1 MAYSI
6 IPHLIITAIIF
17 QGLLWIGR
25 KIGFD
30 LINHQKLYR
39 RLNSDSLRS
48 PKTLQFSNSK
58 LKEFS
63 SYTSLRQEITE
74 EHKIY
79 IAKVYW
85 LILVIVL
92 ISLLLLLFAGLP
104 LRTSSKI
111 VNFLKTPLSLG
122 NMTPRG
128 TMMWF
133 VLLLGS
139 LNLFF
144 PLRKLLRLRKRYDLD
159 SQTKLLEDTREPIL
173 YLRSFHQD
181 TVESDTEVGG
191 VIDEFVRTGSNPP
204 KKSPEERLVSVLTSV
219 GPVVAVGKPKEKLPQ
234 LGAIRFYFR
243 DSEWQEKVAALMKL
257 SQMVVIQAG
266 HSQGTEWEMVTAI
279 KLLPPERLLFSFVH
293 WQALN
298 SRERQL
304 DYEIFR
310 RQMERLCGF
319 NLPEKINGAYFMYF
333 RNDLTPRFACIKG
346 WKKYL
351 LSRKSRL
358 NISEVMKQVMNQAAV

>member
-1 MAYSI
+1 MAYLI
-6 IPHLIITAIIF
+6 IPQLIITAIIF
-17 QGLLWIGR
+17 QGLLWVGR
-25 KIGFD
+25 KIGSN
-30 LINHQKLYR
+30 LINHAKLYR
-39 RLNSDSLRS
+39 LLFRSNSDPAKS
-48 PKTLQFSNSK
+48 PVTLQFSNSK
-58 LKEFS
+58 LKDFS
-63 SYTSLRQEITE
+63 SYASLRQETTE

-85 LILVIVL
+85 HTLLIVL
-92 ISLLLLLFAGLP
+92 ISSLLLLASGLP
-104 LRTSSKI
+104 LRTSSRI
-111 VNFLKTPLSLG
+111 INFLKAPFILTS
-122 NMTPRG
+122 RG

-181 TVESDTEVGG
+181 TVESDIEVGG
-191 VIDEFVRTGSNPP
+191 FVDEFVRTGSNPP
-204 KKSPEERLVSVLTSV
+204 QKSPEERLVSGLKSV

-234 LGAIRFYFR
+234 LGAIRFYFH
-243 DSEWQEKVAALMKL
+243 DNEWQEKVEALMKL

-310 RQMERLCGF
+310 MQVERIYGF

-333 RNDLTPRFACIKG
+333 RNDWTPRFACIKG
-346 WKKYL
+346 WKKHL